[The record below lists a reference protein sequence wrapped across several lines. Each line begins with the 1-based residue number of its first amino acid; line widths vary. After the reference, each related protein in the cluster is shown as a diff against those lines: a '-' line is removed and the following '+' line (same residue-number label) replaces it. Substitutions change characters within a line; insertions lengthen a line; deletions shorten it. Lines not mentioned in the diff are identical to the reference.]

1 MAHYHCCT
9 QHNARNFSAKAGD
22 ELAGPG
28 PVDLAAHI
36 LQNHIRDM
44 LERNV
49 QILADL
55 RIACHLLQH
64 ILRKAVR
71 VRVVDTNPF
80 DLLYLGQPLYEF
92 SQSTPA
98 IEVKTVIGSI
108 LGNQHQFL
116 DSSCCKLTRLLDQL
130 FHRDGTVASADIRD
144 GAIGAVPV
152 AALGNLEICRTRA
165 AVGRDAELLQAPVRG
180 NLKPLEYGVEVASPE
195 PGVHLRDKLRHFLGV
210 ALTQAAEDGYLPHQA
225 LLFEFN
231 RSQNG
236 IYAFLLG
243 VTDEAAGIHQK
254 HIRRLRRVLR
264 QNDKPAAQLGDEMFG
279 IHSVFRAAEG

>member
-1 MAHYHCCT
+1 MRYAV
-9 QHNARNFSAKAGD
+9 
-22 ELAGPG
+22 PG
-28 PVDLAAHI
+28 P
-36 LQNHIRDM
+36 
-44 LERNV
+44 
-49 QILADL
+49 
-55 RIACHLLQH
+55 
-64 ILRKAVR
+64 
-71 VRVVDTNPF
+71 
-80 DLLYLGQPLYEF
+80 
-92 SQSTPA
+92 
-98 IEVKTVIGSI
+98 
-108 LGNQHQFL
+108 
-116 DSSCCKLTRLLDQL
+116 
-130 FHRDGTVASADIRD
+130 
-144 GAIGAVPV
+144 
-152 AALGNLEICRTRA
+152 
-165 AVGRDAELLQAPVRG
+165 QAPVRG